1 MTSGRGRRIAFDYG
15 QARIGVA
22 ICDPDGILAT
32 PLPYLLAT
40 HPKVLQQIISLIDEY
55 QPITIFVGYPKNM
68 SGEPGKA
75 VELVDAFIKSLQ
87 PLTPIPIVSVDERL
101 STVSAARKLRDSGKS
116 SRESRS
122 QIDSMA
128 AVTILEAG
136 LANENE

>member
-32 PLPYLLAT
+32 PLPHLLAT

-55 QPITIFVGYPKNM
+55 QPITIFVGYPRNM

-87 PLTPIPIVSVDERL
+87 SLTPIPIVSVDERL